1 MKVYM
6 ISDTHFGVYL
16 NDVNKWLKMMVSTF
30 DDFIIPFLEKNV
42 KEGDIL
48 IHCGDVFDNRTSIP
62 INVMNVVERI
72 LVDISR
78 ILPVHILIG
87 NHDNFNKDSS
97 NGINSVRVFSYID
110 NVVVYQDP
118 NTINLFDKKLVLI
131 PWVEKRLDLIDSIK
145 DNPGDYLFCHSDLNG
160 CRMHLS
166 SVAHRNADKIDVF
179 EFKGYNHVFSGHIHI
194 RQTNKNFTF
203 VGSPYQMDRNDM
215 GDQKG
220 ITILDVISGEI
231 EFVPNTYS
239 PVFKRVSVT
248 TDVDIE
254 MLEQYKTSKDYI
266 DLMISN
272 NLLVNNRK
280 LRRKLE
286 IILEHGGFASVGYID
301 DMKHTEEEV
310 EEEILDE
317 EGIDVSMDL
326 DYEEFIR
333 KFIENKPY
341 EDKFQEG
348 VLVEYDGIIKI
359 YQDNY
364 RSKSDN

>member
-1 MKVYM
+1 MTT
-6 ISDTHFGVYL
+6 DWHFGIYL
-16 NDVNKWLKMMVSTF
+16 NDLNKWLNMMEDYF
-30 DDFIIPFLEKNV
+30 YNFFIPYLKENA

-48 IHCGDVFDNRTSIP
+48 LHCGDLYDNRTSIP
-62 INVMNVVERI
+62 IIASYKVEKI
-72 LVDISR
+72 LSEIAD
-78 ILPVHILIG
+78 ILPVHLIVG
-87 NHDNFNKDSS
+87 NHDLWNKGS
-97 NGINSVRVFSYID
+97 NDVNSIRLFDHVENIN
-110 NVVVYQDP
+110 VYTEP
-118 NTINLFDKKLVLI
+118 SEIKLFDKKLVLI
-131 PWVEKRLDLIDSIK
+131 PWVEKRLDLIDAIK
-145 DNPGDYLFCHSDLNG
+145 DHPGDYLFCHSDLNG

-179 EFKGYNHVFSGHIHI
+179 EFKGYKHVFSGHIHI

-203 VGSPYQMDRNDM
+203 IGSPYQMDRNDM

-231 EFVPNTYS
+231 DFVPNTYS

-248 TDVDIE
+248 TEVDIE

-266 DLMISN
+266 DLLISN

-301 DMKHTEEEV
+301 DMKHPEEEV

-333 KFIENKPY
+333 KFIENKSY
-341 EDKFQEG
+341 EDKFRDG
-348 VLVEYDGIIKI
+348 ILFEYDDIIKI

-364 RSKSDN
+364 RSKGDS

>member
-1 MKVYM
+1 MEDYFYNFF
-6 ISDTHFGVYL
+6 IPYL
-16 NDVNKWLKMMVSTF
+16 KENA
-30 DDFIIPFLEKNV
+30 

-48 IHCGDVFDNRTSIP
+48 LHCGDLYDNRTSIP
-62 INVMNVVERI
+62 IIASYKVEKI
-72 LVDISR
+72 LSEIAD
-78 ILPVHILIG
+78 ILPVHLIVG
-87 NHDNFNKDSS
+87 NHDLWNKGS
-97 NGINSVRVFSYID
+97 NDVNSIRLFDHVENIN
-110 NVVVYQDP
+110 VYTEP
-118 NTINLFDKKLVLI
+118 SEIKLFDKKLVLI
-131 PWVEKRLDLIDSIK
+131 PWVEKRLDLIDAIK
-145 DNPGDYLFCHSDLNG
+145 DHPGDYLFCHSDLNG

-179 EFKGYNHVFSGHIHI
+179 EFKGYKHVFSGHIHI

-203 VGSPYQMDRNDM
+203 IGSPYQMDRNDM

-231 EFVPNTYS
+231 DFVPNTYS

-248 TDVDIE
+248 TEVDIE

-266 DLMISN
+266 DLLISN

-301 DMKHTEEEV
+301 DMKHPEEEV

-333 KFIENKPY
+333 KFIENKSY
-341 EDKFQEG
+341 EDKFRDG
-348 VLVEYDGIIKI
+348 ILFEYDDIIKI

-364 RSKSDN
+364 RSKGDS